1 MSEET
6 ASDDCCGGGD
16 ARAPGD
22 DARGTAE
29 DARAT
34 GDDARGTAEDARA
47 AAEDRPEGVSS
58 NPTNPF
64 ASGVSRRRV
73 MEASAAAGAAA
84 SLAGCG
90 ADSGDGDGATPT
102 VFVFNNGD
110 RTVSV
115 IDAETDELLDTVFV
129 DTTASFPANQY
140 GTTTDDEYGVLWL
153 NVANGVRA
161 LDAASLEELEF
172 VETGFGANYPN
183 LTPDTNHL
191 VVGAGGSLGIPPEG
205 DADHRILRVDAD
217 PDSDSF
223 GEITGDLS
231 VGYTGPCDAT
241 VGPDGE
247 YAFVPD
253 VANDTISVV
262 QIDPFEVVEKVDAG
276 EPASGENVLP
286 FMSTASFDGEVML
299 VENGEGSLGEDGGT
313 AGSESIWDISD
324 PTNPEETAKITRDDG
339 LPGLPI
345 TSEISPDGS
354 TGYLFTPAA
363 NGLVVVDIEAAEIT
377 TTIDVGG
384 NTIGGTWGPNREK
397 LYVPVQDQNE
407 VAVVEGEEVT
417 TRVDAGQ
424 NPTGATAGSVRPGD
438 VGTAAQVQAS
448 LASLGLAVG
457 EKMEWTYCPDG
468 HCYCMR

>member
-6 ASDDCCGGGD
+6 ASDDCCGGGS
-16 ARAPGD
+16 
-22 DARGTAE
+22 
-29 DARAT
+29 
-34 GDDARGTAEDARA
+34 
-47 AAEDRPEGVSS
+47 DRPEGV
-58 NPTNPF
+58 NPTPTNPF

-73 MEASAAAGAAA
+73 IQASAATGATV

-90 ADSGDGDGATPT
+90 AIGGSGEETPT

-110 RTVSV
+110 RTISV
-115 IDAETDELLDTVFV
+115 IDAASDELLNTVFV

-140 GTTTDDEYGVLWL
+140 GTTVEDGYGVLWL
-153 NVANGVRA
+153 NVSNGVRA
-161 LDAASLEELEF
+161 LDAGSLDERTF

-183 LTPDTNHL
+183 LTPDAQHL
-191 VVGAGGSLGIPPEG
+191 IVGAGGSLGIPPEG

-217 PDSDSF
+217 PESDSF
-223 GEITGDLS
+223 GDITGDLS
-231 VGYTGPCDAT
+231 TGYTGPCDAT

-262 QIDPFEVVEKVDAG
+262 QVDPFEVVRQVDTG
-276 EPASGENVLP
+276 EPADGANVLP
-286 FMSTASFDGEVML
+286 FMATASFDGEVMF
-299 VENGEGSLGEDGGT
+299 VENGEGSLGEDGET

-324 PTNPEETAKITRDDG
+324 PTNPEEIGRITRDDG

-345 TSEISPDGS
+345 TSEISPDGT

-363 NGLVVVDIEAAEIT
+363 SGLVVVDIEVAEIT
-377 TTIDVGG
+377 NTIDVGG
-384 NTIGGTWGPNREK
+384 DTIGGTWGPNREK

-407 VAVVEGEEVT
+407 VAVVEGDEVT
-417 TRVDAGQ
+417 ARVETGEA
-424 NPTGATAGSVRPGD
+424 PTGATAGAVRPD
-438 VGTAAQVQAS
+438 VGAAEQAQAV

-457 EKMEWTYCPDG
+457 QQMEWTYCPED
-468 HCYCMR
+468 HCYCGR